1 MRFVNFLTPEGAHL
15 GVRRGD
21 TVVDLSIAAPQLP
34 RDLGPLF
41 AAGAPALAAAKAA
54 ADSAPAGAVRDFGDL
69 HLLPPVQR
77 PSKIVCLGTNY
88 LAHVLEST
96 HLTGQSTKTEFPPIF
111 LRGPSS
117 LVGHGQPI
125 VRPAVSND
133 LDWECELA
141 VIIGQRAHRVSK
153 DDALSHVGGYACF
166 NDGSIRDFQ
175 LRTSQWTLGKNFDNT
190 GGMGPDCV
198 TPDELPPG
206 ASGLRIQ
213 TRLNGEVMQSSNT
226 AQMIFGV
233 AEALAILTECMTLE
247 PGDIV
252 VMGTCEGVGLVRK
265 PPLYMKPGDRCEI
278 EIEGIGTLVN
288 PIVQQRV

>member
-1 MRFVNFLTPEGAHL
+1 MRFVNFLDKDGAHL
-15 GVRRGD
+15 GVRIGEK
-21 TVVDLSIAAPQLP
+21 VVDLATAAPQLP
-34 RDLGPLF
+34 RDLGELF
-41 AAGAPALAAAKAA
+41 AIGPQALAAARSA
-54 ADSAPAGAVRDFGDL
+54 ADTAAPRSIRAFADL

-77 PSKIVCLGTNY
+77 PGKIVCLGTNY

-125 VRPAVSND
+125 VRPTVSGD

-141 VIIGQRAHRVSK
+141 VIIGKTARHVTKEQ
-153 DDALSHVGGYACF
+153 ALSYVGGYACF
-166 NDGSIRDFQ
+166 NDGSIRDYQ

-190 GGMGPDCV
+190 GGLGPDCV
-198 TPDELPPG
+198 TPDELPEG

-213 TRLNGEVMQSSNT
+213 TRVNGEVMQDSNT

-233 AEALAILTECMTLE
+233 AEAIAILTECMTLQ

-252 VMGTCEGVGLVRK
+252 AMGTCEGVGLVRK
-265 PPLYMKPGDRCEI
+265 PPVYMKPGDRCEI
-278 EIEGIGTLVN
+278 EIEGIGILVN
-288 PIVQQRV
+288 PIVQEVR

>member
-1 MRFVNFLTPEGAHL
+1 MRFVNFRENDGAHL
-15 GVRRGD
+15 GVRQGD
-21 TVVDLSIAAPQLP
+21 KVVDLSVAAPQLP
-34 RDLGPLF
+34 RDLGKLF
-41 AAGAPALAAAKAA
+41 ATGPAALAAARRAA
-54 ADSAPAGAVRDFGDL
+54 EAAPAASVREFAKL

-125 VRPAVSND
+125 VRPAVSDN

-141 VIIGQRAHRVSK
+141 VVIGKAGRHVRK
-153 DDALSHVGGYACF
+153 EDALAHVGGYACF

-175 LRTSQWTLGKNFDNT
+175 LRTSQWTLGKNFDDT
-190 GGMGPDCV
+190 GALGPDCV
-198 TPDELPPG
+198 TPDELPAG
-206 ASGLRIQ
+206 AAGLRIQ
-213 TRLNGEVMQSSNT
+213 TRLNGAVMQDSNT
-226 AQMIFGV
+226 SQMIFGV
-233 AEALAILTECMTLE
+233 AEAIAILTECMTLL

-252 VMGTCEGVGLVRK
+252 AMGTCEGVGLVRK
-265 PPLYMKPGDRCEI
+265 PPVWMKAGDRCEV

-288 PIVQQRV
+288 PIVQEAR

>member
-1 MRFVNFLTPEGAHL
+1 MRFVNFLEKDGAHL
-15 GVRRGD
+15 GVRVGD
-21 TVVDLSIAAPQLP
+21 KVVDLSVAAPQLP
-34 RDLGPLF
+34 RELGDLF
-41 AAGAPALAAAKAA
+41 AAGEPALAAARSAA
-54 ADSAPAGAVRDFGDL
+54 TAAPAGSVRDFATL

-96 HLTGQSTKTEFPPIF
+96 HLTGQSTKTEFPPVF

-125 VRPAVSND
+125 VRPTVSND

-141 VIIGQRAHRVSK
+141 VVIGKSARHVARE
-153 DDALSHVGGYACF
+153 DALAYVGGYTCF

-175 LRTSQWTLGKNFDNT
+175 LRTSQWTLGKNFDAT

-198 TPDELPPG
+198 TPDELPAG
-206 ASGLRIQ
+206 AVGLRIQ
-213 TRLNGEVMQSSNT
+213 TRLDGEVMQDSNT
-226 AQMIFGV
+226 SQMIFGV
-233 AEALAILTECMTLE
+233 AEAIAILTECMTLV

-265 PPLYMKPGDRCEI
+265 PPLYMKPGQRCEV
-278 EIEGIGTLVN
+278 EIESIGTLVN
-288 PIVQQRV
+288 RIAQEAR

>member
-1 MRFVNFLTPEGAHL
+1 MRFVNFLTRDGARL
-15 GVRRGD
+15 GVRNGD
-21 TVVDLSIAAPQLP
+21 KVVDLAIAAPQLP
-34 RDLGPLF
+34 RDLGELF
-41 AAGAPALAAAKAA
+41 AAGAQVLVAAKSA
-54 ADSAPAGAVRDFGDL
+54 ADAAPAKAVCAFSDL

-141 VIIGQRAHRVSK
+141 VIIGKTARHVSK
-153 DDALSHVGGYACF
+153 ADALMHVGGYACF
-166 NDGSIRDFQ
+166 NDGSIRDYQ
-175 LRTSQWTLGKNFDNT
+175 LRTSQWTLGKNFDHT
-190 GGMGPDCV
+190 GGLGPDCV
-198 TPDELPPG
+198 TPDELPAG

-213 TRLNGEVMQSSNT
+213 TLLNGEVMQSSNT

-233 AEALAILTECMTLE
+233 AEAIAILTECMTLQ

-252 VMGTCEGVGLVRK
+252 AMGTCEGVGLVRK
-265 PPLYMKPGDRCEI
+265 PPVYMKPGDRCEI
-278 EIEGIGTLVN
+278 EIEGVGVLVN
-288 PIVQQRV
+288 PIAQEER